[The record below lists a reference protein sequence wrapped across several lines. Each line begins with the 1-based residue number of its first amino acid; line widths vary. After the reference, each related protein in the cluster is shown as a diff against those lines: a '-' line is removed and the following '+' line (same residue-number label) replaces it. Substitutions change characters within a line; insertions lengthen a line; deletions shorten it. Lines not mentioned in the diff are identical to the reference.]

1 MVKRANFVEF
11 MVGRGFE
18 AEWCEAA
25 FTTFDSHKRG
35 GLNQFQ
41 FLLSVSALTY
51 NRGSPETGVN
61 PRWLAMR
68 QLILYNL
75 LLRCYG
81 SQNSEGVESQGVS
94 CDSFMDFLQVLSG
107 TDESPTYFGI
117 DNDKWSRF
125 ARSEGDRYNSDSSI
139 GYLGEDNRSVEGAKM
154 RTTLDII
161 DQSTLAGESSHFEGS
176 VGE

>member
-1 MVKRANFVEF
+1 M
-11 MVGRGFE
+11 
-18 AEWCEAA
+18 
-25 FTTFDSHKRG
+25 
-35 GLNQFQ
+35 
-41 FLLSVSALTY
+41 
-51 NRGSPETGVN
+51 N

-125 ARSEGDRYNSDSSI
+125 ARSEGSRYNSDSSI

-154 RTTLDII
+154 RTTLDIM
-161 DQSTLAGESSHFEGS
+161 DQSTLAESLAISKVQLASKQEALEKLELSYLKLEKLHTQLKLELAMVKAERDGA
-176 VGE
+176 